1 MILSGGA
8 GVGGEGGRVGNRL
21 KSLGSSEAVMSAAAL
36 RRVLTEKEERREENP
51 GTRSGG
57 STQVRCG

>member
-1 MILSGGA
+1 MGKRLTILRA
-8 GVGGEGGRVGNRL
+8 
-21 KSLGSSEAVMSAAAL
+21 SEAVMSAAAL